1 VPDDH
6 TPKIIVDDDWKS
18 QARAEKERLAQQ
30 TAPKPPA
37 PKPSTPGASPGPQA
51 AGQAG
56 AADGAG
62 DGPDPEGPLGFADLV
77 RLLTT
82 QALMY
87 MGAFP
92 DPQTG
97 QAMIALDAAK
107 AHIDLLGVVEEKT
120 KGNLSDDEKAMLT
133 GTLHELRLQ
142 FVEIVRAVDKAVAE
156 GRLGRGAA
164 GAVAPVAPP
173 APGMPP
179 LRM

>member
-1 VPDDH
+1 
-6 TPKIIVDDDWKS
+6 
-18 QARAEKERLAQQ
+18 
-30 TAPKPPA
+30 
-37 PKPSTPGASPGPQA
+37 
-51 AGQAG
+51 
-56 AADGAG
+56 
-62 DGPDPEGPLGFADLV
+62 
-77 RLLTT
+77 
-82 QALMY
+82 
-87 MGAFP
+87 
-92 DPQTG
+92 
-97 QAMIALDAAK
+97 MIALDAAK